1 MTSIYLII
9 FALDGMEIGH
19 ITGKTSAVCDQMP
32 AIIETLEALWGQ
44 PRHRHP
50 VPASNGTAM
59 MTEEQINAVA
69 VMRRAGN
76 SNGEIAQTL
85 GMSYDQVGTAV
96 FRARQ
101 RNILPPKPPAKPRQ
115 AVLDLVK
122 GNGLRQ
128 GRISDMMIELSKAE
142 KVWLIG
148 ETQRDGY
155 ETIAEW
161 LTDLVRSQ
169 YDKENELG

>member
-1 MTSIYLII
+1 
-9 FALDGMEIGH
+9 
-19 ITGKTSAVCDQMP
+19 
-32 AIIETLEALWGQ
+32 
-44 PRHRHP
+44 
-50 VPASNGTAM
+50 

-76 SNGEIAQTL
+76 SNRKIAQTL
-85 GMSYDQVGTAV
+85 GMTYDQVGSAV
-96 FRARQ
+96 FKARK
-101 RNILPPKPPAKPRQ
+101 RNILPPRPPAKPRQ

-122 GNGLRQ
+122 GNGHRQ
-128 GRISDMMIELSKAE
+128 GRISDMMMQLSKAE

-161 LTDLVRSQ
+161 LTDVVREK
-169 YDKENELG
+169 YDKENEHG

>member
-1 MTSIYLII
+1 MT
-9 FALDGMEIGH
+9 D
-19 ITGKTSAVCDQMP
+19 
-32 AIIETLEALWGQ
+32 
-44 PRHRHP
+44 
-50 VPASNGTAM
+50 
-59 MTEEQINAVA
+59 EQINAVA

-85 GMSYDQVGTAV
+85 GMTYDQVGTAV

-101 RNILPPKPPAKPRQ
+101 RNILPPKPKANPRQ

-122 GNGLRQ
+122 GNCLRQ
-128 GRISDMMIELSKAE
+128 GRISDMMMALSKPE
-142 KVWLIG
+142 KIWLIG

-161 LTDLVRSQ
+161 LTDVVREK
-169 YDKENELG
+169 YDKENEL

>member
-1 MTSIYLII
+1 
-9 FALDGMEIGH
+9 
-19 ITGKTSAVCDQMP
+19 
-32 AIIETLEALWGQ
+32 
-44 PRHRHP
+44 
-50 VPASNGTAM
+50 
-59 MTEEQINAVA
+59 MTEEQIKAVA

-85 GMSYDQVGTAV
+85 GMTYDQVGTAV

-101 RNILPPKPPAKPRQ
+101 RNILPPKPKANPRQ
-115 AVLDLVK
+115 AALDLVK

-128 GRISDMMIELSKAE
+128 GRISDMMIELSKEE

-161 LTDLVRSQ
+161 LTDVVREK